1 MKLTAK
7 MKMLK
12 EMKSRRGTNTLILF
26 RNGDNYEAYDKD
38 AEIIGK
44 FFTLETFIED
54 ELKTVRFQ
62 ASDIEEY
69 SNRLLNTGHAICI
82 SEMRDESGSFVINI
96 AQEENGQDSTDN
108 Q

>member
-1 MKLTAK
+1 MKQAAK

-26 RNGDNYEAYDKD
+26 RNGDYYEAYDKD

-44 FFTLETFIED
+44 VFTLETFIED

-62 ASDIEEY
+62 AADIEEY
-69 SNRLLNTGHAICI
+69 SNRLLDAGHAVCI

>member
-1 MKLTAK
+1 MKQAAK

-26 RNGDNYEAYDKD
+26 RNGDHYEAYDKD

-44 FFTLETFIED
+44 VFTLETFIED

-69 SNRLLNTGHAICI
+69 SNRLLDAGHAVCI
-82 SEMRDESGSFVINI
+82 SEMRDESGSFVINT

>member
-1 MKLTAK
+1 MKQTAK

-44 FFTLETFIED
+44 VFTLETFIED
-54 ELKTVRFQ
+54 GVKMVKFQ
-62 ASDIEEY
+62 ASDVEEY
-69 SNRLLNTGHAICI
+69 SNRLLDAEHAVCI
-82 SEMRDESGSFVINI
+82 SEMRDESSNFVINI
-96 AQEENGQDSTDN
+96 VQKENEQDSTDN